1 LSSSSKHIADRIRLM
16 IATKQFQV
24 GEVLPSTRILG
35 QQLGA
40 SFHTVRKAYHQLEEE
55 GLLRGEVGRGFVV
68 VRQNVHLDKSERLEM
83 GASKM
88 RTVLEELIGFGLNE
102 DEIESIFEE
111 QLRFV
116 DWPERLQTCATL
128 GSNKELSEQL
138 ARAIKQQVG
147 VSSDVITTDQH
158 TRFANYDA
166 LFVPLPLMRS
176 LKFEHEEMLLIPIVY
191 SPDPEMLLS
200 LSEHLVVDTVGI
212 VSTEESSISIII
224 EELKINLRY
233 SGSIMAGTIYGKSL
247 PLFVRDVDLIIYTA
261 SAASLVEKLIPEKR
275 RLAWSY
281 LVSEPSA
288 SAIRAELWDQ

>member
-1 LSSSSKHIADRIRLM
+1 
-16 IATKQFQV
+16 
-24 GEVLPSTRILG
+24 
-35 QQLGA
+35 
-40 SFHTVRKAYHQLEEE
+40 
-55 GLLRGEVGRGFVV
+55 
-68 VRQNVHLDKSERLEM
+68 
-83 GASKM
+83 
-88 RTVLEELIGFGLNE
+88 
-102 DEIESIFEE
+102 
-111 QLRFV
+111 
-116 DWPERLQTCATL
+116 
-128 GSNKELSEQL
+128 
-138 ARAIKQQVG
+138 
-147 VSSDVITTDQH
+147 
-158 TRFANYDA
+158 
-166 LFVPLPLMRS
+166 MRS

-212 VSTEESSISIII
+212 VSTEESSIPIII